1 MIEYASSDV
10 TQLVHLESWLRER
23 SANIVRVAVAKLS
36 QTQNRY
42 LDDEPAK
49 SEERRPPLNVICAV
63 AIDRTN
69 NTSSYCFD
77 SLLPRSQQQ
86 QPPRNIDLELPSLL
100 AILPP
105 PLPQLLQARFAV
117 QKSPLVEIL
126 LSQYRA
132 PVLRFD
138 DGSEDDLIG
147 AESSSPA
154 LLDKSLELLLAGKK
168 LEQIFSVD
176 NRAGLPGALHLISAT
191 KDRSGSVIALTYRV
205 GRHIAGTAELI
216 RDLVA
221 SVGSQQSML
230 LLGPPGV
237 GKTTLLRDIARLLA
251 DELKRRVVVV
261 DTSNEIA
268 GDHPKP
274 HPCIGRAHRMPVADR
289 RRQHEVLIEAVQ
301 NQNPQV
307 IVVDEIGTT
316 EEVTAAQTITQ
327 RGVGLVYNFCVCALL
342 NIKLSC

>member
-10 TQLVHLESWLRER
+10 TQLVHLENWLRER
-23 SANIVRVAVAKLS
+23 SANIVRDAVAKLS
-36 QTQNRY
+36 HAQNRWLY
-42 LDDEPAK
+42 DEPAK
-49 SEERRPPLNVICAV
+49 QERRPPLNAICALV
-63 AIDRTN
+63 IDRTN
-69 NTSSYCFD
+69 NTSCYCEAS
-77 SLLPRSQQQ
+77 SLPHTQ
-86 QPPRNIDLELPSLL
+86 QPSRNIDLELPSLL

-105 PLPQLLQARFAV
+105 PLPQLLQMRFADR
-117 QKSPLVEIL
+117 KSPLVEIL

-138 DGSEDDLIG
+138 DGSEDDLVE
-147 AESSSPA
+147 AESSA

-176 NRAGLPGALHLISAT
+176 NRAGLPGALHRISAT
-191 KDRSGSVIALTYRV
+191 KDRSGGVIALTYRV
-205 GRHIAGTAELI
+205 GRHIAGTAEFI

-251 DELKRRVVVV
+251 DELKRRVVVI

-289 RRQHEVLIEAVQ
+289 RRQHEVLIEAVH
-301 NQNPQV
+301 
-307 IVVDEIGTT
+307 
-316 EEVTAAQTITQ
+316 
-327 RGVGLVYNFCVCALL
+327 
-342 NIKLSC
+342 S